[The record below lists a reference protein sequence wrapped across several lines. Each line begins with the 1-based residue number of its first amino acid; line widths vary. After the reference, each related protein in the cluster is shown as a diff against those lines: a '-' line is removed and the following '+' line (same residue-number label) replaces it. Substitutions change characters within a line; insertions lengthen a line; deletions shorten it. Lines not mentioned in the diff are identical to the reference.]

1 MLLKKKSYHITPSV
15 KTVQWLFPSK
25 TKIKFFAVSVQQG
38 HTWSALLFSSYLF
51 SYNSPCPCL
60 CTSHW
65 IPCPSTG
72 ALGSPCLRGLDFF
85 LLNDPSIWDAYPSDA
100 QVTTSFSFLRSL
112 LLCHFL
118 TLVYPDHRSVPH
130 MPVVQHWIYLPLLCF
145 IFFYQC
151 LLPSNILY
159 SWLIMPTIFLTL
171 RILAPQG

>member
-100 QVTTSFSFLRSL
+100 QVTPSPSSGLCSFVTSSLWCTLTTGQCHTCQWSSTESTFHSSASSFSTSACYL
-112 LLCHFL
+112 LTYCIVDL
-118 TLVYPDHRSVPH
+118 
-130 MPVVQHWIYLPLLCF
+130 
-145 IFFYQC
+145 
-151 LLPSNILY
+151 
-159 SWLIMPTIFLTL
+159 
-171 RILAPQG
+171 